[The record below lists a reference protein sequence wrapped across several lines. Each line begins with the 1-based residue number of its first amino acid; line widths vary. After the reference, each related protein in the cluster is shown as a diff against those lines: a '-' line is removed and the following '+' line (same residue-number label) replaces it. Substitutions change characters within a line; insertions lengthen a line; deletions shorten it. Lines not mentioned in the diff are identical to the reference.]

1 MPFNFVVSG
10 RSNTT
15 LSFIDGNDD
24 CVTLGEG
31 VGGAG
36 GDVIHLCLH
45 ETTAPA
51 AEDATIFFATV
62 SLHTDQH

>member
-10 RSNTT
+10 RSYTT

-24 CVTLGEG
+24 CVTLEG
-31 VGGAG
+31 RGWY
-36 GDVIHLCLH
+36 VIHLCLH

-51 AEDATIFFATV
+51 AEDATIFLATV

>member
-15 LSFIDGNDD
+15 LSFIDGNDV
-24 CVTLGEG
+24 CVTLGKG
-31 VGGAG
+31 VGGAEE
-36 GDVIHLCLH
+36 DAIHPCLH

-51 AEDATIFFATV
+51 AEDATILFFEP
-62 SLHTDQH
+62 LFLYI